1 MSGERP
7 TTIGAEALAAVYA
20 HAREG
25 AGREVCGFILRGGGA
40 PDEARRCE
48 NRQDALHAEDPVR
61 FPRDSRTAYNLGPA
75 DLLFLDKSLSSK
87 QSEGAGAGGRRRVE
101 VIYHSHV
108 DVGAYF
114 SEEDVRAALFDGEP
128 LYPVDYLV
136 VDAKSDGT
144 IGGAKLFRWDGHGF
158 AEVAT
163 FPPER

>member
-1 MSGERP
+1 L
-7 TTIGAEALAAVYA
+7 TTIGTEALAAIYA

-25 AGREVCGFILRGGGA
+25 AGREVCGFVLRGGGL

-48 NRQDALHAEDPVR
+48 NRQDALHAEDPER
-61 FPRDSRTAYNLGPA
+61 FPRDSRTAYNLGPR
-75 DLLFLDKSLSSK
+75 DLLFLDKSLTSK
-87 QSEGAGAGGRRRVE
+87 DGRRVE

-114 SEEDVRAALFDGEP
+114 SDEDVRAALFDGEP

-144 IGGAKLFRWDGHGF
+144 IGGAKLFRWDGSTF
-158 AEVAT
+158 AEVAR
-163 FPPER
+163 FPPG